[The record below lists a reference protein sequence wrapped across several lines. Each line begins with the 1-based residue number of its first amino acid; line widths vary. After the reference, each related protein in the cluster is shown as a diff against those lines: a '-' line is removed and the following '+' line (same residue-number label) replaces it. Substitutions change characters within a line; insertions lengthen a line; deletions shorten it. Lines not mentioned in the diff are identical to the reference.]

1 MESITPPEGFRHQ
14 AAIQVRWGDMDALG
28 HVNNA
33 VFLSYMEQARAMYV
47 SDLDLWQGGRGSLG
61 MILARVEI
69 DFKTPLFA
77 GDDVRVFTRTVR
89 LGNSSLK
96 LAQWIA
102 RVKAGQAEIA
112 AQALFTAVVYDY
124 ATNKSTPMPE
134 RWRGLIKAYEITP
147 PSEA

>member
-1 MESITPPEGFRHQ
+1 MESITPPQGFRHQ

-33 VFLSYMEQARAMYV
+33 VFLTYMEQARSLYV

-61 MILARVEI
+61 MILARIEI

-89 LGNSSLK
+89 LGNRSLQ

-102 RVKAGQAEIA
+102 RLKDSQLEIA
-112 AQALFTAVVYDY
+112 SQSLLTVVVYDY
-124 ATNKSTPMPE
+124 AASKSTPMPE
-134 RWRGLIKAYEITP
+134 RWRGIIKAYEITP
-147 PSEA
+147 PQT